1 MIKEH
6 LVSASITNGAE
17 CICNP
22 EVLFGTN
29 YGLWNFETET
39 APRGTLLDLNAA
51 WELFLSRK
59 GFSNVSFDVIEH
71 HQHEVIDG
79 VVYEDGDTTYILK
92 DDKGNPTGATFTV
105 KANKGPVEHIEWQDG
120 NLILYYTKTKP
131 LTQED
136 IDSGVPIHYVYDEN
150 DQPIIDQETGQP
162 LIYEYVKIPIIEIF
176 DNHETHK
183 LFPWFADDQHT
194 VRLRQNLD
202 DDDDDHLGD
211 FAVTSDSEV
220 FVAKEK
226 HPENTGN
233 TLVSLQSVYDQL
245 KKDLGINPVYTE
257 TDDYTDIEGD
267 SIHERVTGSDIET
280 KLITTT
286 KASLADAIN
295 EDKTRVDKTH
305 KLINATDSQTTDEV
319 LAFCDYIVQ
328 HKNTWTNNTRNLLEA
343 LNWIQETQIG
353 EFLDDNIIPN
363 VDTVTEALNSIF
375 TEAEE
380 NRDRIG
386 YDRVNKQWIALTTD
400 KNQNLTEAINEVDQ
414 HTDALADIVQV
425 TENWDPVNKVTYYSN
440 PDLNNITK
448 NRLRLASI
456 NKDDVTIVESINELQ
471 SQIGNL
477 SSSRSGD
484 QSVQLSTDN
493 KNTLVCNKSF

>member
-162 LIYEYVKIPIIEIF
+162 LIYEYVKIPIMKM
-176 DNHETHK
+176 DNE
-183 LFPWFADDQHT
+183 
-194 VRLRQNLD
+194 
-202 DDDDDHLGD
+202 
-211 FAVTSDSEV
+211 
-220 FVAKEK
+220 
-226 HPENTGN
+226 
-233 TLVSLQSVYDQL
+233 
-245 KKDLGINPVYTE
+245 GIY
-257 TDDYTDIEGD
+257 
-267 SIHERVTGSDIET
+267 
-280 KLITTT
+280 
-286 KASLADAIN
+286 
-295 EDKTRVDKTH
+295 
-305 KLINATDSQTTDEV
+305 
-319 LAFCDYIVQ
+319 
-328 HKNTWTNNTRNLLEA
+328 
-343 LNWIQETQIG
+343 
-353 EFLDDNIIPN
+353 
-363 VDTVTEALNSIF
+363 
-375 TEAEE
+375 EE
-380 NRDRIG
+380 NYECDTP
-386 YDRVNKQWIALTTD
+386 QFTTLD
-400 KNQNLTEAINEVDQ
+400 EQ
-414 HTDALADIVQV
+414 
-425 TENWDPVNKVTYYSN
+425 
-440 PDLNNITK
+440 
-448 NRLRLASI
+448 
-456 NKDDVTIVESINELQ
+456 
-471 SQIGNL
+471 
-477 SSSRSGD
+477 RS
-484 QSVQLSTDN
+484 
-493 KNTLVCNKSF
+493 K